1 MGLGEFIEKQELID
15 IFINLVND
23 IELRR
28 DMHEKMKAIDLR
40 FGFENMVAVVEE
52 EYRKFEFKKNIDN
65 HVGLQ

>member
-52 EYRKFEFKKNIDN
+52 EYRKFKIKKNIDN